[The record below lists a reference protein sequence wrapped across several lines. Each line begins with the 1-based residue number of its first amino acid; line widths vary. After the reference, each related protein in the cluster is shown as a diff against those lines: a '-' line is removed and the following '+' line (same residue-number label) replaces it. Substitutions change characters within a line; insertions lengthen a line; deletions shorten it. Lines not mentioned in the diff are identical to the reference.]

1 MKNPGDAPVAVVLK
15 RSSWR
20 KWVEE
25 ERDARILALIDA
37 GDETVRRMRPGHVA
51 HAETIEEVRRALAT
65 LGVEATWHEHPHGF
79 RLPARRNRCRLVIT
93 VGGDGTLLGA
103 SHGIGPGVPLL
114 GVNSSP
120 NHSVGFFCAAR
131 KGSVGRAIA
140 AALEGSLASMTLSRM
155 RVELNGRVLLSR
167 VLNEAL
173 FCHASPAATS
183 RYLLRIVRA
192 EHRGRSWARTPA
204 IDEEDQK
211 SSGLWVGPAAGS
223 TAAQRSAGGRVL
235 PLASRKLQ
243 YVVREPYRPWPLGTP
258 RTAAT
263 AATAATSTTPA
274 TSAAARSAQARQPG
288 QPRLT
293 RGLVDEGEALTLRSM
308 MRSAKLFLDGDHL
321 AYDLS
326 IGDELTYRQ
335 SEEPLTV
342 LGLGGLGGRRG
353 RSRAGAKSR

>member
-15 RSSWR
+15 RSAWR

-25 ERDARILALIDA
+25 ERDARILALVEA

-51 HAETIEEVRRALAT
+51 HTETVEEVRRALAT

-79 RLPARRNRCRLVIT
+79 ELPTRRNRCRLVIT

-120 NHSVGFFCAAR
+120 DHSVGFFCAAR
-131 KGSVGRAIA
+131 KGTVGRSIS
-140 AALEGSLASMTLSRM
+140 AALDESLRAVTLSRM
-155 RVELNGRVLLSR
+155 RVDLNGRPLSSR

-183 RYLLRIVRA
+183 RYVLRVVRGDQA
-192 EHRGRSWARTPA
+192 GKPWSRMPA
-204 IDEEDQK
+204 LDEEDQK
-211 SSGLWVGPAAGS
+211 SSGLWVGPPAGS

-235 PLASRKLQ
+235 PLVSRKLQ
-243 YVVREPYRPWPLGTP
+243 YVVREPYRPWPVGSP
-258 RTAAT
+258 R
-263 AATAATSTTPA
+263 
-274 TSAAARSAQARQPG
+274 AR

-293 RGLVDEGEALTLRSM
+293 QGLIDEIEALTLRSK

-326 IGDELTYRQ
+326 ISDVLTYRR
-335 SEEPLTV
+335 SDEPLTV
-342 LGLGGLGGRRG
+342 LGLRPGGGSGRRSG
-353 RSRAGAKSR
+353 AGAKIR